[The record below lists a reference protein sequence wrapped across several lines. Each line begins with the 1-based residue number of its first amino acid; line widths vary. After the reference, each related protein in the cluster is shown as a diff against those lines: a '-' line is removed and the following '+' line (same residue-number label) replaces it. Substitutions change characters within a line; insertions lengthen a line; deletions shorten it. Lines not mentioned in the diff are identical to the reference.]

1 MEGFKKHLII
11 LFKGSGDISF
21 FLKKSTKR
29 INLVLLLLF
38 LEWYSNHL
46 HC

>member
-21 FLKKSTKR
+21 FFKNQLKEL
-29 INLVLLLLF
+29 I
-38 LEWYSNHL
+38 
-46 HC
+46 

>member
-21 FLKKSTKR
+21 FFKKKNQLKEL
-29 INLVLLLLF
+29 I
-38 LEWYSNHL
+38 
-46 HC
+46 

>member
-11 LFKGSGDISF
+11 LFKGFGDISF
-21 FLKKSTKR
+21 FFKSTKR
-29 INLVLLLLF
+29 INLVLFFLS